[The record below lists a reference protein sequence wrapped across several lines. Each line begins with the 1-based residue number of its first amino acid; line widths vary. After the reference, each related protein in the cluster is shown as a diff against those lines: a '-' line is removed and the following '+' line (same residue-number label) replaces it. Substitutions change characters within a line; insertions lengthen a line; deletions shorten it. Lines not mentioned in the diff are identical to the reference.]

1 MGKVSLTSRMA
12 IAFMLVVTVVLLAA
26 AISFNYFCQLHFE
39 RKDAQVLNEKAA
51 AVERTLLN
59 SSAFGPE
66 TASRIDAVIEHSFG
80 FATAVVVDGKTVY
93 SHHNLS
99 ESLLPLVTDI
109 QEERWTVS
117 FGGHQYSG
125 ITRKVNRWVE
135 GQDTVIY
142 LALDVTHRIHFFDM
156 IQQWF
161 AYTLVVSALLSGA
174 LGVVL
179 IRKGLKPI
187 DELSKTWR
195 LQVLS
200 ATRLLK

>member
-1 MGKVSLTSRMA
+1 MT
-12 IAFMLVVTVVLLAA
+12 IALVVLGSVVLLAA
-26 AISFNYFCQLHFE
+26 AMRCDYCGHRDFE

-59 SSAFGPE
+59 SSAFGTE

-156 IQQWF
+156 IQQWRSEESS
-161 AYTLVVSALLSGA
+161 VGKECV
-174 LGVVL
+174 
-179 IRKGLKPI
+179 
-187 DELSKTWR
+187 
-195 LQVLS
+195 
-200 ATRLLK
+200 

>member
-99 ESLLPLVTDI
+99 EHLLPLVTDI
-109 QEERWTVS
+109 QDER
-117 FGGHQYSG
+117 
-125 ITRKVNRWVE
+125 
-135 GQDTVIY
+135 
-142 LALDVTHRIHFFDM
+142 
-156 IQQWF
+156 
-161 AYTLVVSALLSGA
+161 
-174 LGVVL
+174 
-179 IRKGLKPI
+179 
-187 DELSKTWR
+187 
-195 LQVLS
+195 
-200 ATRLLK
+200 